1 MASIMSAAA
10 QVPVFQQTYGGW
22 NDEFGYAVD
31 QCTDDGFIII
41 GSTVTFGAGAK
52 DFYLV
57 KTDGNGIMEWSK
69 TYGGGNFDEAYAG
82 QQTTDG
88 GYIMAGYTFS
98 YGQGLSDVYLVKTDA
113 NGDTMW
119 TRAYGGTDYE
129 EAYAVQQTTDGGYI
143 VAGQTRSFGAGED
156 DVYLLK
162 IDGNGN
168 LQWSQV
174 LGGAGY
180 DAGYAVQQTSD
191 GGYMVAG
198 YTWSIGQGDREFFM
212 IKTDANGDTL
222 WTKAYGDSNYDI
234 LFGVQQTTDGGY
246 IAIGE
251 TWSFGQGGADMYL
264 QKTDA
269 SGNLTWAKTYGA
281 IDYDIGYS
289 VQQTSDGGY
298 ILSGTKTHPDDFSF
312 DILQIKT
319 DANGTEEW
327 VTTYRKPGDEFGRAV
342 KECSDGGFITVG
354 YTSSFGAGNFD
365 VYLVKSDAFG
375 NTGCNE
381 LSTAIIAATANPFVS
396 AGVSVTTGGII
407 SGTATMTDN
416 PATIDSTLCLSNSIS
431 PVTSATTAFVMY
443 PNPTTGRFTVGAKG
457 PIRVFDMLGNLLL
470 TEPVKRE
477 IDLSAY
483 RSGIYFVNVGNNTR
497 KLLLTR

>member
-1 MASIMSAAA
+1 VASIITVSA
-10 QVPVFQQTYGGW
+10 QVPVFQQTFGGW

-52 DFYLV
+52 DFYLI

-69 TYGGGNFDEAYAG
+69 TYGGGNFDEAFAG

-88 GYIMAGYTFS
+88 GYIMAGYTYS
-98 YGQGLSDVYLVKTDA
+98 YGQGLSDIYLVKTDA
-113 NGDTMW
+113 NGDTLW
-119 TRAYGGTDYE
+119 TRTYGGTDYE
-129 EAYAVQQTTDGGYI
+129 EAYGVQQTTDGGYI

-162 IDGNGN
+162 IDGSGN

-180 DAGYAVQQTSD
+180 DDGYAVEQTTD
-191 GGYMVAG
+191 GGYMITG
-198 YTWSIGQGDREFFM
+198 YTWSIGQGDREFLM

-234 LFGVQQTTDGGY
+234 LYGAQQTSDGGY

-269 SGNLTWAKTYGA
+269 SGNLSWAKTYGV

-289 VQQTSDGGY
+289 VQKTSDGGY
-298 ILSGTKTHPDDFSF
+298 ILTGTKTHPDDFSF
-312 DILQIKT
+312 DLLQIKT
-319 DANGTEEW
+319 DATGNEQW
-327 VTTYRKPGDEFGRAV
+327 VTSYRKPGDEYGRAV
-342 KECSDGGFITVG
+342 QECTDGGFVTVG
-354 YTSSFGAGNFD
+354 YTSSYGAGNFD

-381 LSTAIIAATANPFVS
+381 LPATILSAAANPLVS
-396 AGVSVTTGGII
+396 SGLLVTTGGII
-407 SGTATMTDN
+407 SGSATMVDS
-416 PATIDSTLCLSNSIS
+416 PATLDSTLCASNSIH
-431 PVTSATTAFVMY
+431 PITSSIVSFAMY
-443 PNPTTGRFTVGAKG
+443 PNPTAGRFTVVAKG

-470 TEPVKRE
+470 TESVNRG
-477 IDLSAY
+477 IDLSGHPA
-483 RSGIYFVNVGNNTR
+483 GIYFVNVENRNR